1 MLFEAFLLI
10 LDSVCLDN
18 LDNVG
23 VAALQHC
30 NSNSK
35 SSKSAID
42 GPAPGAGVGSG
53 LRGDG
58 E

>member
-42 GPAPGAGVGSG
+42 GPPGAGVGSG